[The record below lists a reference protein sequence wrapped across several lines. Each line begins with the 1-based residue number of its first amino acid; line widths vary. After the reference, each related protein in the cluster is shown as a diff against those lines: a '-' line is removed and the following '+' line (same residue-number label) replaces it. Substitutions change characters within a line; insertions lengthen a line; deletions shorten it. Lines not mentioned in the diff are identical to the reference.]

1 MKRMFSNFLTLLLV
15 LSMFCACG
23 EYHGIENSSSHT
35 VGGNSSATESSSTE
49 KNEEEETNVFTVSLI
64 AGGLPY
70 TQTDGME
77 AQWSDGFSVYRSAF
91 DENGVAKMQDLDGD
105 YAVTLHGLPETYMYD
120 PNIYQASNSQRDIV
134 IQLYDYNRTIGKGTD
149 TYNGAI
155 KLTRL
160 GGYTT
165 EVTKA
170 NKPVYYHFSP
180 NRSGTYIIETV
191 EDITANEINPSF
203 DIYNGTFAFNQ
214 FSHTLDDGGTAS
226 DYTKN
231 VKYVIDVDASK
242 IGSNYIFGVKA
253 TSKTGEY
260 PITVRFL
267 VKYQSDYADE
277 KTEKTIIIPDQ
288 DLLVKNGKIKQPT
301 GTLTYPEI
309 PLGEGTYR
317 FDETM
322 FGLNEMDGFYH
333 LYNETTGNYDGPI
346 LYAQITRRHR
356 FFALNKGSEIHFANV
371 ESVGNAALTVG
382 DGKEN
387 YKLFIEGGASVV
399 SQGVVGMENMGHYK
413 GLADY
418 IANNDG
424 VYPVTQE
431 VKDFLQ
437 KFAISQLYFK
447 DGNGWAETTAETELG
462 YRIYATEADQWL
474 FACCYYI

>member
-1 MKRMFSNFLTLLLV
+1 MKRIFSNFLTLLLA

-35 VGGNSSATESSSTE
+35 LGGNFSATESSSTE

-120 PNIYQASNSQRDIV
+120 PNIYQASNTKRDVV
-134 IQLYDYNRTIGKGTD
+134 IELHEFNKTKGKGTD
-149 TYNGAI
+149 RYGNAI
-155 KLTRL
+155 RISRL
-160 GGYTT
+160 GAYTA

-180 NRSGTYIIETV
+180 DRSGAYIIETIA
-191 EDITANEINPSF
+191 DITANEVNPSF
-203 DIYNGTFAFNQ
+203 DIYNGTFAYNQ
-214 FSHTLDDGGTAS
+214 FSHTINDGGAS
-226 DYTKN
+226 ADYTKN
-231 VKYVIDVDASK
+231 VKYVINIDASK
-242 IGSNYIFGVKA
+242 VGNNYIFGVKA
-253 TSKTGEY
+253 ANKTNTY
-260 PITVRFL
+260 PIPVNFL
-267 VKYQSDYADE
+267 VKFSGEYADE
-277 KTEKTIIIPDQ
+277 GKEKTIIIPDQ
-288 DLLVKNGKIKQPT
+288 ELLEKNGMIAQPE

-309 PLGEGTYR
+309 SLAEGTYR

-322 FGLNEMDGFYH
+322 FGLNQTDGFYH
-333 LYNETTGNYDGPI
+333 LYNEATGNYDGPI

-356 FFALNKGSEIHFANV
+356 FFALNSGSEIHFANV